1 MSTGGNHNKC
11 VADSLSILWMH
22 TKQHDCTACTT
33 RASPPPPP
41 TNLDDTSST
50 MVLSWMGKAIPT
62 SPLLGGV
69 HNDVTLPHHLVIGYK
84 EACVTGEGGG
94 RRWAREG
101 GKGA

>member
-1 MSTGGNHNKC
+1 MCRRLAVHL
-11 VADSLSILWMH
+11 VDAHQAARLHSLYNSCIAP
-22 TKQHDCTACTT
+22 T
-33 RASPPPPP
+33 
-41 TNLDDTSST
+41 TNLDDTGST